1 MELISKLGIDLKLLI
16 AQLVNFFILF
26 FVLSVLLYKPILKL
40 LDKRK
45 KMIEKSVEDA
55 KNVEVIL
62 EKLEVDKKKI
72 LTDASNEAMAV
83 LEKAKQDAVAEH
95 AKILEKAKKDVSA
108 LAEKYRL
115 QLNEE
120 KNQLV
125 NEVKHEVADL
135 IVAATEKVLRKE
147 FSREDQGR
155 LEEAIKKEL
164 KSVKQ

>member
-26 FVLSVLLYKPILKL
+26 FVLSALLYKPILKL

-83 LEKAKQDAVAEH
+83 LEKAKHDAATEH

-115 QLNEE
+115 QLSEE

-135 IVAATEKVLRKE
+135 IVAATEKILRKE